1 MQEFNTDSEYDK
13 NDEYDEY
20 DEYDNDIIYNPEEP
34 STTQYNII
42 LCEIYNEDLHGES
55 NEAKH
60 NYLVHSRL
68 KKLDINLINNYI
80 TNGTIYNSIIKLEI
94 AQCIYLESQHCVAI
108 LKTFWIKII
117 QRTWKTIFKKRK
129 EVIVKRRQIK
139 SLNYKQLTGKW
150 PQNCITYPGLRG
162 MLSVINFKNVC

>member
-1 MQEFNTDSEYDK
+1 MQEYDTDNESDTDNEYESDTDS
-13 NDEYDEY
+13 
-20 DEYDNDIIYNPEEP
+20 DNDIIYEPEEP

-42 LCEIYNEDLHGES
+42 LCEIYNENLHGQS
-55 NEAKH
+55 NEAKY
-60 NYLVHSRL
+60 NYLVHLRL
-68 KKLDINLINNYI
+68 KNLDINLINNFI
-80 TNGTIYNSIIKLEI
+80 TNGAIHNSIIKPEI

-117 QRTWKTIFKKRK
+117 QRTWKTILKKRK
-129 EVIVKRRQIK
+129 EVILKRRQIK

-150 PQNCITYPGLRG
+150 PQNCVIYPGLRG

>member
-1 MQEFNTDSEYDK
+1 MQEFNTDSEFNTD
-13 NDEYDEY
+13 NEYDT
-20 DEYDNDIIYNPEEP
+20 DTDSDNDDDNIYEPEEP

-42 LCEIYNEDLHGES
+42 LCEIYNEELHGQS
-55 NEAKH
+55 NEAKY
-60 NYLVHSRL
+60 NYLVHLRL
-68 KKLDINLINNYI
+68 KNLDINLINNFI
-80 TNGTIYNSIIKLEI
+80 TNGAMHNSIIKPEI

-108 LKTFWIKII
+108 LKTL